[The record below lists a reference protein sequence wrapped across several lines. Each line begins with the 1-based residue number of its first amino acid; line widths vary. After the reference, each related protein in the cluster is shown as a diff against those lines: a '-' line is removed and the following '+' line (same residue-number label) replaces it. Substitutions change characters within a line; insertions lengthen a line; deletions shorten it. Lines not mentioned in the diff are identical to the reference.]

1 MLGMN
6 EKAVT
11 AEFLSD
17 CSTHVLVT
25 VFVVSGASCGGCA
38 GRRGKAVGRRV
49 GVGVAAS
56 DGSVSCGERLREA
69 ESERVCYSYCI
80 CAWLRNVYV
89 FLRGPAVSKNKVSQ
103 KVKEGL

>member
-11 AEFLSD
+11 AEILSD

-25 VFVVSGASCGGCA
+25 VFVVSGASCGGCT

-56 DGSVSCGERLREA
+56 DGSVSCGERLRERL
-69 ESERVCYSYCI
+69 S
-80 CAWLRNVYV
+80 
-89 FLRGPAVSKNKVSQ
+89 LRGCATVLYMCLAEERIRFSAGPGGFEKQGFS
-103 KVKEGL
+103 KVKEAL